1 MNGLEGRVAMV
12 TGGAQGIG
20 EATARAL
27 AANGAK
33 LVISDVQVDKAQAVV
48 DDLRAQGVQAQ
59 LGVADV
65 MDYASI
71 EAVVAEAES
80 GIGPIDILINNAGG
94 APPGARFGTLLEM
107 SVDDIEGFIR
117 LNLTSS
123 FFCSKAVIGPMMERR
138 FGKIVCVNSIASTL
152 GQMGGTGYAAAKAG
166 LDGFVRSLAKE
177 VGGHGI
183 NVNCVLYG
191 NAPHWTRTE
200 ERQRD
205 LDSWS
210 PMHRVGTF
218 EEFANATVFL
228 ASEEASYITGET
240 LVVDGGITRFA
251 LL

>member
-1 MNGLEGRVAMV
+1 MKGLTGRVALV
-12 TGGAQGIG
+12 TGSAQGIG
-20 EATARAL
+20 EATARTL

-33 LVISDVQVDKAQAVV
+33 VVISDVQTDKGQGVAE
-48 DDLRAQGVQAQ
+48 DLRSQGHVAMFAF
-59 LGVADV
+59 ADV

-71 EAVVAEAES
+71 EAAVAQAES
-80 GIGPIDILINNAGG
+80 GVGPIDILVNNAGG
-94 APPGARFGTLLEM
+94 APPGGRFGMLHEM
-107 SVDDIEGFIR
+107 SVDDIEGFLK

-123 FFCSKAVIGPMMERR
+123 FFCSKAVIGRMMERR

-177 VGGHGI
+177 VGGYGI

-210 PMHRVGTF
+210 PMHRVGTLA
-218 EEFANATVFL
+218 EFANATVFL
-228 ASEEASYITGET
+228 ASEEASYISGET
-240 LVVDGGITRFA
+240 LVCDGGITRFA